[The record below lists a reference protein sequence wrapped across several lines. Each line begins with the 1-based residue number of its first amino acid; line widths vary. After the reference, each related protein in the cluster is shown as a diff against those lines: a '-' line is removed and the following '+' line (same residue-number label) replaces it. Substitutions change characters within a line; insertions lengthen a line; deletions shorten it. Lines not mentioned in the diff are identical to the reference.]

1 MQNWALRSTRYL
13 DRVLTVLG
21 VGLIVIGLVTGWIVP
36 HLSVNWFPI
45 QALQTPVGESGIDT
59 TTFLGAD
66 ITTLAVIIAVLIGY
80 NVAALQI
87 AGQMLSLAFV
97 RAILLSLGP
106 FLLWWLL
113 STVIALVYLLVP
125 PLYVGQ
131 LWQVLFWFGAVTFFM
146 VGYLWS
152 LPFRLSADYAAV
164 WAIKDLRAQPVTEWI
179 ETNGYAT
186 LETGISSAITRSDTS
201 SMRTMAVTLGTF
213 LAGVCDRHA
222 EDENRYQR
230 GRYRTLKNLLSNAS
244 YNAATAPNAVA
255 YYLGFVAGGTLLQT
269 VALGQPIVYEGTD
282 LFSGL
287 IRPLKDS
294 ADKIDAMW
302 TGMRHSLCRKGPQ
315 GEPLLIQYWRAHLRW
330 SEQDAR
336 RVERVADGIAC
347 LHDDC
352 WQTLRAVLSPADAD
366 ARAAELISDFYSYID
381 RYLVPEIHQQSFQPL
396 TLQLLETLHAH
407 ISQHWLAD
415 SHVPLATL
423 TAAMQQYQSSMKQ
436 AMGK

>member
-1 MQNWALRSTRYL
+1 
-13 DRVLTVLG
+13 
-21 VGLIVIGLVTGWIVP
+21 
-36 HLSVNWFPI
+36 VNWSLI
-45 QALQTPVGESGIDT
+45 QALQTPVHNSGIDT

-152 LPFRLSADYAAV
+152 LPWRLSADYAAV

-186 LETGISSAITRSDTS
+186 LETGISNAITRSDTS

-213 LAGVCDRHA
+213 LAGVCDRRA
-222 EDENRYQR
+222 EDENRYIR
-230 GRYRTLKNLLSNAS
+230 GRYRTLKNLLSNCA
-244 YNAATAPNAVA
+244 YNAVTAPNAVA
-255 YYLGFVAGGTLLQT
+255 YYLGFVTGGALLQT

-282 LFSGL
+282 LFSGM

-302 TGMRHSLCRKGPQ
+302 TGMRHSLCRKGAQ
-315 GEPLLIQYWRAHLRW
+315 GEPLLIQYWRAHQRW
-330 SEQDAR
+330 GEQDAR
-336 RVERVADGIAC
+336 LTERVADGIAC
-347 LHDDC
+347 LHEDC
-352 WQTLRAVLSPADAD
+352 WQALRAILSHSDAD
-366 ARAAELISDFYSYID
+366 ARATELITDFYSYLN
-381 RYLVPEIHQQSFQPL
+381 RYLFTEIHQQPLQLL
-396 TLQLLETLHAH
+396 TLHLLETLHTH

-415 SHVPLATL
+415 SQVPLATL
-423 TAAMQQYQSSMKQ
+423 TTTMQQYQAAIKQ
-436 AMGK
+436 AIT